1 MTNETDI
8 TKLTSKVEELLGTNQ
23 DNSWSRWSQYTIK
36 AIEGLSEDIKDINVS
51 RETILINLAELKSS
65 VIRVENAIHDFTD
78 FKEKI
83 IAPLRIKVAVLAIIS
98 GFFGGVFAA
107 CIPVMLKY
115 LLGQSPA

>member
-1 MTNETDI
+1 MDNEDLTR
-8 TKLTSKVEELLGTNQ
+8 LTSKVEELL
-23 DNSWSRWSQYTIK
+23 DASKDDSWSRWSQYTIK
-36 AIEGLSEDIKDINVS
+36 AIEGLSDDIKEINIC

-65 VIRVENAIHDFTD
+65 VKRVESAVHDFTD

-107 CIPVMLKY
+107 CIPVVLKY
-115 LLGQSPA
+115 LLGVPTP